1 MQLSTLICLPVLNM
15 KKKRATLLLYN
26 LKIVRLVNNYDSWCT
41 EIICILYF
49 PVLMCQWYRG
59 VLYLDFLQLCSMCSR
74 TVHINWE
81 DKLLSAEVINI
92 SRVIKLSLSS
102 HDILPPSWPLL
113 LFFSLKSSGK
123 RTGGLLH
130 WRTSPVFVVRS
141 LFSNCLGLLTRPKPE
156 ISA

>member
-15 KKKRATLLLYN
+15 KKRATLLLYN
-26 LKIVRLVNNYDSWCT
+26 SSNSKIVRLVNNYDSWCT

-59 VLYLDFLQLCSMCSR
+59 VLYLDLLQLCSMCFR

-102 HDILPPSWPLL
+102 HDILPPRDLSCSFFLWRAQEKELGAYCIGEQVPSLWCAVFFKLSRPLD
-113 LFFSLKSSGK
+113 SS
-123 RTGGLLH
+123 
-130 WRTSPVFVVRS
+130 
-141 LFSNCLGLLTRPKPE
+141 
-156 ISA
+156 